1 MENVQAISPPV
12 QKDGLKIRERMGY
25 GFGDAGGTVITGL
38 ISNFLT
44 FFYTDIFGLTPAIVG
59 TIFVVLRIFDAVTDP
74 LVGVIADKTETKHGK
89 FRPFILWTAVPL
101 ALICIM
107 TFTVP
112 DLSYG
117 WKVFYAIVTYFGLSL
132 LYTLNNVPYCAL
144 ITRITD
150 NPAEVI
156 SCQSYR
162 FAISGVAGFAVSAGL
177 PFLVTYFGEGDQALG
192 YQVGVGIL
200 AFAAMLM
207 ILFCFF
213 NTKEHIKAK
222 TTKFDLKKNLK
233 NIRQNDQLIL
243 TFIMSLLLIT
253 IFNTKG
259 GAAMYFITYV
269 LNEGGTYV
277 SWFFGLATLGGII
290 GALILPYF
298 TQRFKVRDIYFAIN
312 AILAVAHFVVY
323 FVPGDSPTLW
333 LGLVFICCVVFGFA
347 LPLHFTM
354 VAFADEYGVFKTGVR
369 TSGMNF
375 AFNLFFIK
383 LAWALSGLIISGV
396 LVAVSYSAGAEN
408 QTPLSLQGISLL
420 STIIPGVLHLL
431 LALTVKRFF
440 VDKELLSNLAMKKL
454 ETGQAS
460 I

>member
-1 MENVQAISPPV
+1 MENVQVISPPV
-12 QKDGLKIRERMGY
+12 QRDGLKIRERMGY

-59 TIFVVLRIFDAVTDP
+59 TIFVVLRIFDAITDP
-74 LVGVIADKTETKHGK
+74 IVGVIADKTETKQGK

-192 YQVGVGIL
+192 YQIGVGIL

-213 NTKEHIKAK
+213 NTKEYIKTK

-269 LNEGGTYV
+269 LNEGGSYV

-323 FVPGDSPTLW
+323 FVPGDNPTLW

-354 VAFADEYGVFKTGVR
+354 VAFADEYGVLKTGVR

-420 STIIPGVLHLL
+420 STVIPGVLHLL

-440 VDKELLSNLAMKKL
+440 VDKELLSRLAMKKL
-454 ETGQAS
+454 ETGQAP

>member
-177 PFLVTYFGEGDQALG
+177 PFLVTYFGGDDQALG

-222 TTKFDLKKNLK
+222 TTKFDLKKNLQ

-333 LGLVFICCVVFGFA
+333 LGLVFLCCVVFGFA

-440 VDKELLSNLAMKKL
+440 VDKELLSSLAMKKL

>member
-107 TFTVP
+107 TFTIP

-177 PFLVTYFGEGDQALG
+177 PFLVTYFGGDDQALG

-396 LVAVSYSAGAEN
+396 LVAVSYSAGAGN

-440 VDKELLSNLAMKKL
+440 VDKELLSSLAMKKL

>member
-290 GALILPYF
+290 GA
-298 TQRFKVRDIYFAIN
+298 V
-312 AILAVAHFVVY
+312 
-323 FVPGDSPTLW
+323 DS
-333 LGLVFICCVVFGFA
+333 
-347 LPLHFTM
+347 
-354 VAFADEYGVFKTGVR
+354 
-369 TSGMNF
+369 
-375 AFNLFFIK
+375 
-383 LAWALSGLIISGV
+383 
-396 LVAVSYSAGAEN
+396 
-408 QTPLSLQGISLL
+408 SLL
-420 STIIPGVLHLL
+420 HP
-431 LALTVKRFF
+431 AF
-440 VDKELLSNLAMKKL
+440 
-454 ETGQAS
+454 
-460 I
+460 